1 LPAQQGIVFDLS
13 IEALAIGTSAAKN
26 DIATKR
32 HKNRKEGSQIF
43 VCLFVII

>member
-1 LPAQQGIVFDLS
+1 MPAQQGIVFDLS

-32 HKNRKEGSQIF
+32 HKKRKKRSQIF
-43 VCLFVII
+43 LCVFVII